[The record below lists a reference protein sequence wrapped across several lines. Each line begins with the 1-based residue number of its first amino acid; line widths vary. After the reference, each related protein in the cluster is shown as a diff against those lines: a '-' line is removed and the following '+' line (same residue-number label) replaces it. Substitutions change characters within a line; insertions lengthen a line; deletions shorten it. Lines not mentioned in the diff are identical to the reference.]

1 MTSRAA
7 TSRAGSRSAAK
18 QAAREAR
25 SSTALRALARGGYAA
40 NGVVHLLIGSIV
52 IAVARGAGG
61 ESDQAGA
68 FKAIA
73 TIPLGFAALWLLAVL
88 LAALGLWHLAN
99 GVLASRGSDVKK
111 WAVRVGEWGQALV
124 FVAIAVIAVAVALGA
139 RPDAD
144 ESAQA
149 ASRGVLGLAG
159 GPWLLGLVGAGLA
172 VGGVSFIVMGVRRS
186 FRTKV
191 EIPAGLMGGAVTA
204 LGVVG
209 FVAKGFALLA
219 VGILLVV
226 AAIRVEPEAA
236 GALDGAIRALLEMT
250 AGPLLVL
257 AIGVGLLAYGVFCFL
272 RARYARL

>member
-1 MTSRAA
+1 M

-25 SSTALRALARGGYAA
+25 SSPALRAVARGGYAA
-40 NGVVHLLIGSIV
+40 NGVVHLLIGAII
-52 IAVARGAGG
+52 IAVGRGAGG

-73 TIPLGFAALWLLAVL
+73 TIPLGFAALWLLALL
-88 LAALGLWHLAN
+88 LAGLGLWHAAN
-99 GVLASRGSDVKK
+99 GLLASRGSDVKK
-111 WAVRVGEWGQALV
+111 WAVRIGEWGQAAV
-124 FVAIAVIAVAVALGA
+124 FIAIAAVAVAVALGA

-144 ESAQA
+144 ESAQD
-149 ASRGVLGLAG
+149 ASRGVLQIPG
-159 GPWLLGLVGAGLA
+159 GPFLLGLVGVGLA
-172 VGGVSFIVMGVRRS
+172 VGGIAFVVMGVRRS
-186 FRTKV
+186 FRNKV
-191 EIPAGLMGGAVTA
+191 EIPRGALGGAVTV
-204 LGVVG
+204 LGIVG
-209 FVAKGFALLA
+209 FVAKGLALLA

-236 GALDGAIRALLEMT
+236 GGLDGAVRALLEMT

-257 AIGVGLLAYGVFCFL
+257 SIGVGLIAYGVFCFL

>member
-1 MTSRAA
+1 MTSG
-7 TSRAGSRSAAK
+7 AGSRAAAK

-25 SSTALRALARGGYAA
+25 SSPVLRALARGGYAA
-40 NGVVHLLIGSIV
+40 NGVVHLLIGGIV

-88 LAALGLWHLAN
+88 LAALALWHLAN
-99 GVLASRGSDVKK
+99 GVVASRGSDVKK
-111 WAVRVGEWGQALV
+111 WAVRVGEWGQTLV
-124 FVAIAVIAVAVALGA
+124 FLAIAAIAAAVALGA
-139 RPDAD
+139 RPDAE

-149 ASRGVLGLAG
+149 ASRGILVIPG
-159 GPWLLGLVGAGLA
+159 GPWLLGLIGVGLA
-172 VGGVSFIVMGVRRS
+172 VGGVSFLVMGVRRS

-191 EIPAGLMGGAVTA
+191 EIPPGPMGSAVTA
-204 LGVVG
+204 LGMIG
-209 FVAKGFALLA
+209 FLAKGFALLA
-219 VGILLVV
+219 VGILLIV
-226 AAIRVEPEAA
+226 AAVRVEPEAA
-236 GALDGAIRALLEMT
+236 GGLDGAVRALLEMM